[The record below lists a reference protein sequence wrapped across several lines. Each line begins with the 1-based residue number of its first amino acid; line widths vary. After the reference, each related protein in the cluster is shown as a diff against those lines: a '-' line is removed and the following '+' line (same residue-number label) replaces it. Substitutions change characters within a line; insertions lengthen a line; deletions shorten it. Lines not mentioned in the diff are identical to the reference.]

1 VLEVGRVKENIF
13 PGAHDAVWGAFPW
26 HDGAASPHSS
36 QALAVSVF
44 GMLAVHPARQ
54 VLIDA
59 MLHST
64 FGWESAGDD
73 PWRVDLE
80 RTLGRS
86 LLGERPS
93 TTQVDVLLHNE
104 TSVVMLE
111 CKFTEAGG
119 GPCSQPQPLTS
130 GRHRGLI
137 QCDGNYREQHNPAN
151 GKTARCALSA
161 KGIRY
166 WKHIPTYFG
175 LNADYDYEPCP
186 FAGPAYQYMRNL
198 LAAGEWASRRKKKRG
213 AFGLV
218 YVAGDGFPV
227 SVEVTDPG
235 SEWGRFIAR
244 LRPDS
249 PVAVKAVSYQALLQI
264 WHECLPEDEV
274 VGDLAAWVEEKVQG
288 VSQAI

>member
-1 VLEVGRVKENIF
+1 MSKTPVPDLSSVKKNIF

-36 QALAVSVF
+36 QALVVSVF
-44 GMLAVHPARQ
+44 GTLAVHPARQ
-54 VLIDA
+54 ILIDA
-59 MLHST
+59 MLHSV

-73 PWRVDLE
+73 AWRVNLE
-80 RTLGRS
+80 RTVGRS
-86 LLGERPS
+86 LLGERRP
-93 TTQVDVLLHNE
+93 TQVDVLLHNE

-119 GPCSQPQPLTS
+119 GPCSQPNRRPS
-130 GRHRGLI
+130 GAHQGLR
-137 QCDGNYREQHNPAN
+137 QCDGNYREQTNPVN

-166 WKHIPTYFG
+166 WEHIPTYFD
-175 LNADYDYEPCP
+175 LAADQDYEPCP

-198 LAAGEWASRRKKKRG
+198 LAAGEWARRRKKKRV

-218 YVAGDGFPV
+218 YVAGEGFPV
-227 SVEVTDPG
+227 SAEVADPE
-235 SEWGRFIAR
+235 SEWGQFITG

-249 PVAVKAVSYQALLQI
+249 PVAI
-264 WHECLPEDEV
+264 
-274 VGDLAAWVEEKVQG
+274 QG
-288 VSQAI
+288 E